1 MDTDTQTLVD
11 SVLADRQTQP
21 GALLPV
27 LHDIQDRLGYIPPE
41 AVPDIARA
49 LNLSRAEVHG
59 VITYYHH
66 FRQAPP
72 ARHVVRICRAE
83 ACQARGGDALAAHA
97 EARLKGSEVAL
108 EPVYCLG
115 LCASGPAV
123 QIGETRLVARL
134 TPEKF
139 DTLIA
144 GLEAQP

>member
-1 MDTDTQTLVD
+1 MDTDTRTLIA
-11 SVLADRQTQP
+11 SLIADHGGQD

-27 LHDIQDRLGYIPPE
+27 LHAIQDRLGHVPPE
-41 AVPDIARA
+41 AVPDIAGA

-59 VITYYHH
+59 VLSYYHH

-72 ARHVVRICRAE
+72 PRQVIHLCRAE
-83 ACQARGGDALAAHA
+83 ACQARGGEALAAHA
-97 EARLKGSEVAL
+97 EARLRDSGVAL

-115 LCASGPAV
+115 LCASGPAM
-123 QIGETRLVARL
+123 LVGTATLHARL

-139 DTLIA
+139 DALVA